1 VDTGN
6 IWEIYLPYLPYNLA
20 VNQTALKIMTLKM
33 KQINN
38 NHPQHQ
44 GLFKGVS
51 FSHQVAKVLEFQ
63 LQHQSF
69 QLVFR
74 TDFL

>member
-1 VDTGN
+1 VHVLLLCHLGENVENGEGYTCVDTGN

-38 NHPQHQ
+38 NHSHVTY
-44 GLFKGVS
+44 FVKG
-51 FSHQVAKVLEFQ
+51 F
-63 LQHQSF
+63 
-69 QLVFR
+69 
-74 TDFL
+74 

>member
-1 VDTGN
+1 MDTGN

-38 NHPQHQ
+38 NHSHVTY
-44 GLFKGVS
+44 FVKG
-51 FSHQVAKVLEFQ
+51 F
-63 LQHQSF
+63 
-69 QLVFR
+69 
-74 TDFL
+74 